1 MALFSSSSSP
11 ANYSSPQLQTHVTS
25 GGSPQILTSV
35 YLLARLSFS
44 CDFNRVWQKQS
55 PKLSLRELILGSEKA
70 KFLWM
75 GRLPGTLGENKVDS
89 KPFASVPLILWLE
102 KREVSVYEKSPCLM
116 RGCSEPWA
124 RGDPGSEWGL
134 SLAWA
139 LGKWFPGSA
148 HQLNLL
154 CLAPMDPIEFVSQV
168 NQFSKTM
175 FPILIIPITS
185 KEQVLLQITTQSC
198 CHSWQ
203 RQRRLMSPRSL
214 WWVDNL
220 GQAFRSFEDRAID
233 YLYMI
238 YILVSFMSVKKEQ
251 PKRGGRKCWLVSLLG
266 WQLLALL

>member
-35 YLLARLSFS
+35 YLLVSTVKFLIFS

-55 PKLSLRELILGSEKA
+55 PKLNLRELILGSKKA
-70 KFLWM
+70 KCLWM

-102 KREVSVYEKSPCLM
+102 KREVSVYEKSSCLM

-139 LGKWFPGSA
+139 LGKRFPDSA

-154 CLAPMDPIEFVSQV
+154 YPAPYGSHRICFSSEPI
-168 NQFSKTM
+168 
-175 FPILIIPITS
+175 
-185 KEQVLLQITTQSC
+185 
-198 CHSWQ
+198 
-203 RQRRLMSPRSL
+203 
-214 WWVDNL
+214 
-220 GQAFRSFEDRAID
+220 
-233 YLYMI
+233 
-238 YILVSFMSVKKEQ
+238 
-251 PKRGGRKCWLVSLLG
+251 
-266 WQLLALL
+266 